1 MITHTKAQ
9 RSASISA
16 LKIVSGLHLAAGRL
30 VESATPARHSR
41 APRWQYQTVSEYRIR
56 LDQAEY
62 ADDEPFICM
71 SLMAKSDGFPSASG
85 IV

>member
-1 MITHTKAQ
+1 
-9 RSASISA
+9 
-16 LKIVSGLHLAAGRL
+16 
-30 VESATPARHSR
+30 
-41 APRWQYQTVSEYRIR
+41 VSEYRIR